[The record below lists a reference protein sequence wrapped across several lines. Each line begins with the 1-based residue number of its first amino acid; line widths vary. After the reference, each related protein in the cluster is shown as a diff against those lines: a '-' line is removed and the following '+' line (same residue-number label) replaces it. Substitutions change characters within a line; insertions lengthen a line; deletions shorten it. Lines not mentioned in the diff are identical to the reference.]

1 MSDTK
6 EDYLETY
13 DMTIA
18 DLQDLDQALGGNRK
32 SAFIAKFGTRE
43 EFIKKMGLTPETNP
57 TPEISP
63 ASEAETELVVTT
75 P

>member
-1 MSDTK
+1 MSDTN
-6 EDYLETY
+6 EDCLETY

-32 SAFIAKFGTRE
+32 KAFIAKFGTRE
-43 EFIKKMGLTPETNP
+43 EFIKKMGLAPKTNP
-57 TPEISP
+57 TPETHLS
-63 ASEAETELVVTT
+63 SDTEAELVVTT